1 MWPAT
6 KTGFALAEGALQ
18 LDLPVGRKE
27 RGFGLSD
34 QERHRRFV
42 VASRRRESFAVPP
55 LLAAPRMQ
63 VAVGK
68 YPSPQRLPFTGLGLQ
83 PVAKAGQTHTWC
95 EGFR

>member
-1 MWPAT
+1 LWPAT
-6 KTGFALAEGALQ
+6 ETGFALAEGALQ

-42 VASRRRESFAVPP
+42 VASGRRKSFAVPP

-68 YPSPQRLPFTGLGLQ
+68 YPSPLTSPLHWLGVTACRQSRPDAHL
-83 PVAKAGQTHTWC
+83 V
-95 EGFR
+95 